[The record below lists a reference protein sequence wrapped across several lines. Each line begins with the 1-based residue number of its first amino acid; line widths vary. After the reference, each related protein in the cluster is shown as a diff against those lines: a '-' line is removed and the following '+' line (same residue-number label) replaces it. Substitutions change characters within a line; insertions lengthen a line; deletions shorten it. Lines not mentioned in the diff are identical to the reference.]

1 MESGSDLP
9 GGGAGSLTSPGR
21 GGILYC
27 VIARGTT
34 VLARFSCLVSYDRC
48 GWFFIQSLGMPP
60 VLGTLQRSVI
70 LFWQRQDLLPPSS
83 ALTTFILIG
92 ARPQPAQDDTDS
104 GRIPLPLCLWRRG
117 DCLGHCRCRVLL
129 VFLYSN
135 FFLRSRLCLW
145 SRRGVQILRLGVGQV
160 LKTVWA
166 ESPLSNCLRHEH
178 RVQPRHCQV
187 ILVIALGKKVA
198 QFENFFVFS
207 EIKRF
212 SKKASDSSS
221 AGDPDKIT
229 TWAWTLFNIKFL
241 SIVFQYLQWPMIRT
255 SQA

>member
-117 DCLGHCRCRVLL
+117 DCLGDCRCRVLP
-129 VFLYSN
+129 VFRYSN
-135 FFLRSRLCLW
+135 SFYDPDSAYDRGEAFRFLDS
-145 SRRGVQILRLGVGQV
+145 V
-160 LKTVWA
+160 LDKFLKQFEQRVHSAIAFAMNT
-166 ESPLSNCLRHEH
+166 EFSP
-178 RVQPRHCQV
+178 
-187 ILVIALGKKVA
+187 VIA
-198 QFENFFVFS
+198 
-207 EIKRF
+207 R
-212 SKKASDSSS
+212 
-221 AGDPDKIT
+221 
-229 TWAWTLFNIKFL
+229 
-241 SIVFQYLQWPMIRT
+241 
-255 SQA
+255 